1 MNYKEIVT
9 KAVIAKGKKNSTNN
23 YTLQTEE
30 TPNTI
35 LGCWVINHT
44 FNGTNLGNKV
54 LVNGNFDV
62 NVWYS
67 YDNDSKTA
75 VITQKFNYTDTMR
88 MNVDNNQTGTEVI
101 VKSIQ
106 QPTVSD
112 VNIKDGIV
120 NLNITKELGIEIV
133 GDAKIKVPVEELD
146 DDYIELTDD
155 ETIAD
160 AVDKLD
166 TNYLKQQL
174 TITGQLFF
182 Q

>member
-9 KAVIAKGKKNSTNN
+9 KAIIAKGKKNSTNN

-75 VITQKFNYTDTMR
+75 VSTQKFSYTDTMK
-88 MNVDNNQTGTEVI
+88 MNVDEASGSNEVI

-112 VNIKDGIV
+112 VSIKDGIV
-120 NLNITKELGIEIV
+120 NLNITKKLGIEIV
-133 GDAKIKVPVEELD
+133 GDTKIKVPVEELD

-155 ETIAD
+155 EDTIQT
-160 AVDKLD
+160 VDKVD
-166 TNYLKQQL
+166 TNYLK
-174 TITGQLFF
+174 
-182 Q
+182 

>member
-9 KAVIAKGKKNSTNN
+9 KAVIAKGKKNSTNKF
-23 YTLQTEE
+23 TLETEE
-30 TPNTI
+30 VPNTI

-54 LVNGNFDV
+54 LVSGSFDV

-75 VITQKFNYTDTMR
+75 VSTQKFNYSDTMR
-88 MNVDNNQTGTEVI
+88 LNVDDVSSSNEVI

-112 VNIKDGIV
+112 VSIKDGIV
-120 NLNITKELGIEIV
+120 NLNINKELGIEIV
-133 GDAKIKVPVEELD
+133 GDTKIKVPVEELD
-146 DDYIELTDD
+146 DDYVELTDD
-155 ETIAD
+155 EEVSKEID
-160 AVDKLD
+160 KVDTD
-166 TNYLKQQL
+166 YLK
-174 TITGQLFF
+174 
-182 Q
+182 

>member
-30 TPNTI
+30 MPNTI

-75 VITQKFNYTDTMR
+75 VSTQKFSYTDTMK
-88 MNVDNNQTGTEVI
+88 MNVDEASGSNEVI

-112 VNIKDGIV
+112 VSIKDGIV

-133 GDAKIKVPVEELD
+133 GDTKIKVPVEELD

-155 ETIAD
+155 EDTIQS
-160 AVDKLD
+160 VDKVD
-166 TNYLKQQL
+166 TNYLK
-174 TITGQLFF
+174 
-182 Q
+182 

>member
-9 KAVIAKGKKNSTNN
+9 KAVIAKGKKNSTNK
-23 YTLQTEE
+23 YTLETEE
-30 TPNTI
+30 VPNTI

-54 LVNGNFDV
+54 LVSGSFDV

-75 VITQKFNYTDTMR
+75 VSTQKFNYSDTMR
-88 MNVDNNQTGTEVI
+88 LNVDDVSSSNEVI

-112 VNIKDGIV
+112 VSIKDGIV
-120 NLNITKELGIEIV
+120 NLNINKELGIEIV
-133 GDAKIKVPVEELD
+133 GDTKIKVPVEELD
-146 DDYIELTDD
+146 DCYVELTDD
-155 ETIAD
+155 EEVSKEI
-160 AVDKLD
+160 DKVETD
-166 TNYLKQQL
+166 YLK
-174 TITGQLFF
+174 
-182 Q
+182 

>member
-9 KAVIAKGKKNSTNN
+9 KAVIAKGKKNSTNK
-23 YTLQTEE
+23 YTLETEE
-30 TPNTI
+30 VPNTI

-54 LVNGNFDV
+54 LVSGSFDV

-75 VITQKFNYTDTMR
+75 VSTQKFNYSDTMR
-88 MNVDNNQTGTEVI
+88 LNVVDVSSSNEVI

-112 VNIKDGIV
+112 VSIKDGIV
-120 NLNITKELGIEIV
+120 NLNINKELGIEIV
-133 GDAKIKVPVEELD
+133 GDTKIKVPVEDLD
-146 DDYIELTDD
+146 DDYVELTDD
-155 ETIAD
+155 EE
-160 AVDKLD
+160 VDKEVNKVD
-166 TNYLKQQL
+166 TDYLK
-174 TITGQLFF
+174 
-182 Q
+182 

>member
-9 KAVIAKGKKNSTNN
+9 KAVIAKGKKNSTNK
-23 YTLQTEE
+23 YTLETEE
-30 TPNTI
+30 VPNTI

-54 LVNGNFDV
+54 LVSGSFDV

-75 VITQKFNYTDTMR
+75 VSTQKFNYSDTMR
-88 MNVDNNQTGTEVI
+88 LNVDDVSSSNEVI

-112 VNIKDGIV
+112 VSIKDGLV
-120 NLNITKELGIEIV
+120 NLNINKELGIEIV
-133 GDAKIKVPVEELD
+133 GDTKIKVPVEELD
-146 DDYIELTDD
+146 DDYVELTDD
-155 ETIAD
+155 EE
-160 AVDKLD
+160 VDKEIDKVD
-166 TNYLKQQL
+166 TDYLK
-174 TITGQLFF
+174 
-182 Q
+182 

>member
-9 KAVIAKGKKNSTNN
+9 KAVIAKGKKNSTNK
-23 YTLQTEE
+23 YTLETEE
-30 TPNTI
+30 VPNTI

-54 LVNGNFDV
+54 LVSGSFDV

-75 VITQKFNYTDTMR
+75 VSTQKFNYSDTMR
-88 MNVDNNQTGTEVI
+88 LNVDDVSSSNEVI

-112 VNIKDGIV
+112 VSIKDGIV
-120 NLNITKELGIEIV
+120 NLNINKELGIEIV
-133 GDAKIKVPVEELD
+133 GDTKIKVPVEELD
-146 DDYIELTDD
+146 DDYVELMDD
-155 ETIAD
+155 EEVSKEID
-160 AVDKLD
+160 KVDTD
-166 TNYLKQQL
+166 YLK
-174 TITGQLFF
+174 
-182 Q
+182 

>member
-75 VITQKFNYTDTMR
+75 VSTQRFSYTDTMK
-88 MNVDNNQTGTEVI
+88 MNVDEASGSNEVI

-112 VNIKDGIV
+112 VSIKDGIV

-133 GDAKIKVPVEELD
+133 GDTKIKVPVEELD

-155 ETIAD
+155 EDTIQT
-160 AVDKLD
+160 VDKVD
-166 TNYLKQQL
+166 TNYLK
-174 TITGQLFF
+174 
-182 Q
+182 

>member
-1 MNYKEIVT
+1 MNYREIVT

-75 VITQKFNYTDTMR
+75 VSTQKFSYTDTMR
-88 MNVDNNQTGTEVI
+88 MDVDEASGSNEVI

-112 VNIKDGIV
+112 VSIKDGIV

-133 GDAKIKVPVEELD
+133 GDTKIKVPVEELD
-146 DDYIELTDD
+146 DDYVELTDD
-155 ETIAD
+155 EDTIEN
-160 AVDKLD
+160 VDKVD
-166 TNYLKQQL
+166 TNYLK
-174 TITGQLFF
+174 
-182 Q
+182 

>member
-75 VITQKFNYTDTMR
+75 VSTQKFSYTDTMK
-88 MNVDNNQTGTEVI
+88 MNVDEASGSNEVI

-112 VNIKDGIV
+112 VSIKDGIV
-120 NLNITKELGIEIV
+120 NLTITKELGIEIV
-133 GDAKIKVPVEELD
+133 GDTKIKVPVEELD

-155 ETIAD
+155 EDTIQS
-160 AVDKLD
+160 VDKVD
-166 TNYLKQQL
+166 TNYLK
-174 TITGQLFF
+174 
-182 Q
+182 

>member
-9 KAVIAKGKKNSTNN
+9 KAIIAKGKKNSTNN

-75 VITQKFNYTDTMR
+75 VSTQKFSYTDTMK
-88 MNVDNNQTGTEVI
+88 MNVDEASGSNEVI

-112 VNIKDGIV
+112 VSIKDGIV

-133 GDAKIKVPVEELD
+133 GDTKIKVPVEELD

-155 ETIAD
+155 EDTIKT
-160 AVDKLD
+160 VDKVD
-166 TNYLKQQL
+166 TNYLK
-174 TITGQLFF
+174 
-182 Q
+182 

>member
-9 KAVIAKGKKNSTNN
+9 KAIIAKGKKNSTNN

-44 FNGTNLGNKV
+44 FSGTNLGNKI

-75 VITQKFNYTDTMR
+75 VSTQKFSYTDTMK
-88 MNVDNNQTGTEVI
+88 MNVDETSPTPEVI

-133 GDAKIKVPVEELD
+133 GETKIKVPVEELD
-146 DDYIELTDD
+146 DDYIELTSD
-155 ETIAD
+155 EDTIET
-160 AVDKLD
+160 VDNVD
-166 TNYLKQQL
+166 TNYLK
-174 TITGQLFF
+174 
-182 Q
+182 

>member
-75 VITQKFNYTDTMR
+75 VSTQKFSYTDTMK
-88 MNVDNNQTGTEVI
+88 MNVDEASGSNEVI

-112 VNIKDGIV
+112 VSIEDGIV

-133 GDAKIKVPVEELD
+133 GDTKITVPVEELD

-155 ETIAD
+155 EDTIQS
-160 AVDKLD
+160 VDKVD
-166 TNYLKQQL
+166 TNYLK
-174 TITGQLFF
+174 
-182 Q
+182 

>member
-9 KAVIAKGKKNSTNN
+9 KAIIAKGKKSSTNK
-23 YTLQTEE
+23 YTLETEE
-30 TPNTI
+30 VPNTI

-54 LVNGNFDV
+54 LVSGSFDV

-75 VITQKFNYTDTMR
+75 VSTQKFSYSDTMR
-88 MNVDNNQTGTEVI
+88 LNVEDASASNEVI

-112 VNIKDGIV
+112 VSIKDGIV
-120 NLNITKELGIEIV
+120 NLNINKELGIEIV
-133 GDAKIKVPVEELD
+133 GDTKIKVPVEDLD
-146 DDYIELTDD
+146 DDYVELTND
-155 ETIAD
+155 EEVETEVNK
-160 AVDKLD
+160 VDTD
-166 TNYLKQQL
+166 YLK
-174 TITGQLFF
+174 
-182 Q
+182 

>member
-30 TPNTI
+30 MPNTI

-75 VITQKFNYTDTMR
+75 VSTQKFSYTDTMK
-88 MNVDNNQTGTEVI
+88 MNVDESSGSNEVI

-112 VNIKDGIV
+112 VSIKDGIV

-133 GDAKIKVPVEELD
+133 GDTKIKVPVEELD

-155 ETIAD
+155 EDTIQS
-160 AVDKLD
+160 VDKVD
-166 TNYLKQQL
+166 TNYLK
-174 TITGQLFF
+174 
-182 Q
+182 